1 MWRARKRKALLGA
14 VGRVEDV
21 LLLRW
26 GKTVFIKCL
35 LCAGCFPRMNA
46 FNLHNFKVGISPPF
60 YR

>member
-1 MWRARKRKALLGA
+1 MWKARKRKALLGA

-26 GKTVFIKCL
+26 GKTIFIKCQ

-46 FNLHNFKVGISPPF
+46 FNLHNQFQSG
-60 YR
+60 Y